1 MQEHLTELMS
11 VLTEEKN
18 IYDELLEIS
27 KNKKNIIV
35 EGNVNELEKIT
46 KTEQSIMIELS
57 KLEDRREDNIQRIA
71 DIIGIEPQNLT
82 ISKLAEHVDHETGK
96 KLRDMRDTIMK
107 VLKELKDLNALN
119 SKLINSSMEYIEFS
133 LGLLTSAVEA
143 DNNYTMDAERKGSK
157 GKNFFD
163 LKV

>member
-1 MQEHLTELMS
+1 MQELLMELTDIM
-11 VLTEEKN
+11 TEEKN

-35 EGNVNELEKIT
+35 EGNVDELERIT
-46 KTEQSIMIELS
+46 KTEQSIIIELA
-57 KLEDRREDNIQRIA
+57 KLEDKREDNIQRIA
-71 DIIGIEPQNLT
+71 NVIGIKPEDLT
-82 ISKLAEHVDHETGK
+82 ISKLVEHVDHETGK
-96 KLRDMRDTIMK
+96 KLRDMRETMMK
-107 VLKELKDLNALN
+107 ALRELKDLNALN